1 MKSSLKKAEI
11 IMTNYQI
18 GQSASFEKCITDEEV
33 RKFAE
38 ISGDDNPVHLDE
50 EYAKNSLFGRRI
62 VHGILV
68 SGLISKVIG
77 TQLPGNGTIYLS
89 QNLKFLKPVYVGET
103 VKAEVV
109 IKDIVTE
116 KCRIVLETKVY
127 RQNAECVLTGE
138 ALVMLPEEK

>member
-1 MKSSLKKAEI
+1 
-11 IMTNYQI
+11 MTNYQI
-18 GQSASFEKCITDEEV
+18 GQSASFEKCFTDEEV
-33 RKFAE
+33 RKFAD
-38 ISGDDNPVHLDE
+38 ISGDDNPVHLNE
-50 EYAKNSLFGRRI
+50 EYAKDSIFGQRI

-89 QNLKFLKPVYVGET
+89 QNLKFIKPVYVGET

-109 IKDIVTE
+109 IKDIITE
-116 KCRIVLETKVY
+116 KRRMVLETKVY

>member
-1 MKSSLKKAEI
+1 
-11 IMTNYQI
+11 MTNYQI

-33 RKFAE
+33 RKFAD
-38 ISGDDNPVHLDE
+38 ISGDDNPVHLNE
-50 EYAKNSLFGRRI
+50 EYAKDSIFGQRI

-89 QNLKFLKPVYVGET
+89 QNLKFIKPVYVGET

-109 IKDIVTE
+109 IKDIITE
-116 KCRIVLETKVY
+116 KRRMVLETKVY

>member
-1 MKSSLKKAEI
+1 
-11 IMTNYQI
+11 MTNYQI
-18 GQSASFEKCITDEEV
+18 GQSAYFEKCITDEEV

-38 ISGDDNPVHLDE
+38 ISGDDNPVHLDD
-50 EYAKNSLFGRRI
+50 EYAKESIFGQRI

-109 IKDIVTE
+109 IKDIITE
-116 KCRIVLETKVY
+116 KRRMVLETKVY
-127 RQNAECVLTGE
+127 RQNAECVLAGE

>member
-1 MKSSLKKAEI
+1 
-11 IMTNYQI
+11 MTNYQI

-33 RKFAE
+33 RKFAD
-38 ISGDDNPVHLDE
+38 ISGDDNPVHLNE
-50 EYAKNSLFGRRI
+50 EYAKDSIFGQRI

-77 TQLPGNGTIYLS
+77 TQLPGKGTIYLS

-109 IKDIVTE
+109 IKDIIVE
-116 KCRIVLETKVY
+116 KRRMVLETKVY
-127 RQNAECVLTGE
+127 RQNAVCVLTGE

>member
-1 MKSSLKKAEI
+1 MI
-11 IMTNYQI
+11 NYQI
-18 GQSASFEKCITDEEV
+18 GQSAFFEKCITDEEV

-38 ISGDDNPVHLDE
+38 ISGDDNPVHLDD
-50 EYAKNSLFGRRI
+50 EYAKDTLFGKRI

-68 SGLISKVIG
+68 SSLISKVIG

-103 VKAEVV
+103 VRAEVV
-109 IKDIVTE
+109 IKEIIEE
-116 KCRIVLETKVY
+116 KNRLVLETKVY